1 MPTPSPQPVLFLSH
15 GGGPLPLLGDPGHRE
30 MVDFL
35 DGLRPALGRP
45 RAILVASAHW
55 EAPRPTLTGNPNPP
69 LFYDY
74 YGFPEASYQIRY
86 PAPGDPALAA
96 RIADLLQSRGFDAAI
111 DPDRGFD
118 HGLFVPMKLLF
129 PGADIPCVQLS
140 LLSSLDPAAHLALGE
155 ALAPLREEGVLVIG
169 SGFSFHNMKAFFSP
183 ASAGPDAANGA
194 FEDWLADSLGNPALS
209 ATERRQRLLDWHRAP
224 GARHCHP
231 REEHLLPLHVCLG
244 AAGGAPG
251 RHFAMAILR
260 KRASAFLW

>member
-1 MPTPSPQPVLFLSH
+1 H
-15 GGGPLPLLGDPGHRE
+15 
-30 MVDFL
+30 
-35 DGLRPALGRP
+35 
-45 RAILVASAHW
+45 
-55 EAPRPTLTGNPNPP
+55 PP
-69 LFYDY
+69 PFR
-74 YGFPEASYQIRY
+74 S

-169 SGFSFHNMKAFFSP
+169 SGVSFHNMKAFFGP
-183 ASAGPDAANGA
+183 ASAGQDAANGA
-194 FEDWLADSLGNPALS
+194 LEAWLADSPGHPALT
-209 ATERRQRLLDWHRAP
+209 ATVRPRLARGLPRGPGLLDWHRAP